1 MKIELVYYFDVMK
14 IAIIGSDTKQRQ
26 EVVEKIQQRWTRFV
40 SPAVNIDSSMD
51 EINDDK
57 AGFYARRK
65 NKMLLTQFKDEL
77 HQELLKKMML
87 IESQLNEHKVEK
99 NILFN
104 GCTMDVLLRGFALM
118 EEGKLDGEL
127 MQRLVGINRRVMEK
141 LDLIYIV
148 QNHNP
153 DKRAIVQAKLK
164 EEQGDDYKEPE
175 LTDEEKQEERME
187 SLYRNFLDQYF
198 ANPEGNSIFPK
209 EGAAMEAFITSDPV
223 SEMADIV
230 DEYGDLAGEDNKYS
244 LEREQMLRKLFG
256 GRSKKEIMQI
266 MTAPDSIELKGNE
279 DITHV
284 ELVNAEEVVC
294 GKGE

>member
-1 MKIELVYYFDVMK
+1 
-14 IAIIGSDTKQRQ
+14 
-26 EVVEKIQQRWTRFV
+26 
-40 SPAVNIDSSMD
+40 MD

-148 QNHNP
+148 
-153 DKRAIVQAKLK
+153 
-164 EEQGDDYKEPE
+164 
-175 LTDEEKQEERME
+175 
-187 SLYRNFLDQYF
+187 
-198 ANPEGNSIFPK
+198 
-209 EGAAMEAFITSDPV
+209 
-223 SEMADIV
+223 
-230 DEYGDLAGEDNKYS
+230 
-244 LEREQMLRKLFG
+244 
-256 GRSKKEIMQI
+256 
-266 MTAPDSIELKGNE
+266 
-279 DITHV
+279 
-284 ELVNAEEVVC
+284 
-294 GKGE
+294 